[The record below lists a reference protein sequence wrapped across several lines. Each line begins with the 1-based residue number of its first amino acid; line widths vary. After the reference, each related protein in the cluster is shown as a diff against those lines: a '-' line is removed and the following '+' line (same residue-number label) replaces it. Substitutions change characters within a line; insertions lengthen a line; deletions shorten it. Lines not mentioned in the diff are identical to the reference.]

1 MSATKILRQEPRE
14 FKQTLKQIT
23 KTKTLV
29 KLQEAAQKEEN
40 TQYAGYITKH
50 LERLVKNAQKQE
62 DISEFKQLIQQETKY
77 ATLNRYARYYQQQ
90 GDDIRLR
97 VVNRRL
103 QELVKGGGLKARR
116 RKEGTGT
123 RVEKTFV
130 YNDTLSNRKLERVG
144 KEYKKWV
151 WEGAEYEEVD
161 RKIRRRKIK
170 KRPAGSESSE
180 GDEPPK
186 KKRRNFWIEAIALA
200 KTELKAPA
208 FLIVRREAKD
218 PEDPTQKLGVKV
230 YEHAVKIMAELK
242 EKEAQAEQ

>member
-1 MSATKILRQEPRE
+1 MSVTAILQHEPRT
-14 FKQTLKQIT
+14 FKQSLKEIT

-29 KLQEAAQKEEN
+29 KLRDAAQEQEN
-40 TQYAGYITKH
+40 IEYVGYITKH
-50 LERLVKNAQKQE
+50 LEKLIKNAQKQE
-62 DISEFKQLIQQETKY
+62 DNSEFKQLIQLETKY

-90 GDDIRLR
+90 GDDVRLR
-97 VVNRRL
+97 VVSRRL

-151 WEGAEYEEVD
+151 WEDAEYEEVD

-170 KRPAGSESSE
+170 KRPAGTESSE
-180 GDEPPK
+180 GEEPPK

-218 PEDPTQKLGVKV
+218 PKDPTQKLGVKV
-230 YEHAVKIMAELK
+230 YERAVKIMAELK
-242 EKEAQAEQ
+242 EKEAQAE